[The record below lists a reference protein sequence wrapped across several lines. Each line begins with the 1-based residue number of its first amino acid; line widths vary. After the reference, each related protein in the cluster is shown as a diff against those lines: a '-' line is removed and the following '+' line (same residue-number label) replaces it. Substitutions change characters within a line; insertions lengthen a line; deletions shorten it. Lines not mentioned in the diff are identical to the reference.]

1 MSSDPFP
8 CRHARIAFWDAFLP
22 RKNLQPHNPLF
33 ECNRERFAEL
43 NLRNVQLEEGEEFEE
58 EDGRAVYSSQA
69 RAARNQLDL
78 IGILDLQI

>member
-1 MSSDPFP
+1 MLELHSSSGMRFY
-8 CRHARIAFWDAFLP
+8 CGKTCNR
-22 RKNLQPHNPLF
+22 NPSF
-33 ECNRERFAEL
+33 ECNRERSAEI

-69 RAARNQLDL
+69 RAARNQLHL